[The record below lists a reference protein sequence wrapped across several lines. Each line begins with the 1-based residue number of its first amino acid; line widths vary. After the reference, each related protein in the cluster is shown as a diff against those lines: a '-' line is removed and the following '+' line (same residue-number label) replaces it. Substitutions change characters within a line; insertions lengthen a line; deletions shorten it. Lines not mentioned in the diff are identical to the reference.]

1 MKNQGKTPDPPRDSS
16 PFLACF
22 LGVAGDVEPDA
33 CEAQAPRGSTRSR
46 GAGRTELSVPC
57 ERPLAFEVGHGS
69 FGFGPP
75 PDDRFQG
82 FQEVGTLREH
92 LSI

>member
-1 MKNQGKTPDPPRDSS
+1 M
-16 PFLACF
+16 
-22 LGVAGDVEPDA
+22 EPDA
-33 CEAQAPRGSTRSR
+33 EAQVPKKSTEKGR
-46 GAGRTELSVPC
+46 GASGKQDEVPS
-57 ERPLAFEVGHGS
+57 ERPLAFEVGHGI
-69 FGFGPP
+69 GFLPL